1 MTFPPNK
8 FVTTP
13 RVFFSFSVTQLVMS
27 FVFDLPLLNLSCS
40 QSTVLQER
48 LTKYMYHSSYLSGA
62 KEEILANLAN
72 FAYDPI
78 NYDHFRKLNVVDL
91 FMGKRE
97 MQVEF
102 CFSQLRLVLTS
113 HSFSDTLTSTQLQ
126 VQTNLDV
133 WMLNGNHCII
143 YLLGSFSIDGGNGSE
158 NQSFFKLCCVYSS
171 SLKMSNVSKFP
182 WS

>member
-1 MTFPPNK
+1 
-8 FVTTP
+8 
-13 RVFFSFSVTQLVMS
+13 
-27 FVFDLPLLNLSCS
+27 
-40 QSTVLQER
+40 
-48 LTKYMYHSSYLSGA
+48 MYHSSYLSGA

-102 CFSQLRLVLTS
+102 CFSKLRLVLTS

-143 YLLGSFSIDGGNGSE
+143 YFRVLALMVATAAKISVFSNFAAFIP
-158 NQSFFKLCCVYSS
+158 VR
-171 SLKMSNVSKFP
+171 
-182 WS
+182 

>member
-8 FVTTP
+8 FMTTP

-27 FVFDLPLLNLSCS
+27 FIFDLPLLNLSCS
-40 QSTVLQER
+40 QSTIRETYQIHVSFIL
-48 LTKYMYHSSYLSGA
+48 LSGA

-97 MQVEF
+97 IHMEY
-102 CFSQLRLVLTS
+102 CCSQLRLVLTS

-133 WMLNGNHCII
+133 SII
-143 YLLGSFSIDGGNGSE
+143 G
-158 NQSFFKLCCVYSS
+158 V
-171 SLKMSNVSKFP
+171 
-182 WS
+182 